1 MGERNHVIYVDPD
14 QMDGLSAGFRDADIS
29 VEHVRTRQA
38 CLERLERS
46 DLTWD
51 ALITEQDLGDETGI
65 DLCRELQAR
74 GIEVPIF
81 LYTDAGNETL
91 AGETIAAGAAGYVPK
106 SQGIPTLLTR
116 VLDVLFDGEPPRAAP
131 TADAEAHDSLST
143 MAEDGYAESRTPHA
157 PELTE
162 RSERVFDQSPLAI
175 IEWNTAFEIEHW
187 NSAATELFGYSEA
200 EAVGEF
206 APELLI
212 PPDQRDSASAWW
224 DNWLEGAPTQ
234 SHGISRNLDSAGN
247 ELRCEWYSIP
257 ITDGDGAVESVLS
270 FARDVT
276 TEFRRS
282 QALETLQETT
292 RALMETSSE
301 NEIGEL
307 VIETTDSIIDGA
319 LAGVRRYDEDET
331 VLEIVAT
338 SERLEAASGDLAR
351 IEPGDGPL
359 WEGYESGEPVIIDDA
374 APHMVPYDLDSEVGN
389 AVIHPL
395 GDHGLLTVAASGG
408 FSLEDADINLIQVLA
423 ATAESALD
431 RAAREREL
439 QRKKAVIETV
449 GDSVY
454 ALDTDGRFVTVND
467 TLTGITG
474 YSRDELLG
482 EHVSMVLDEAD
493 LERGKMALEA
503 LLESDLD
510 AVRRYDVTVRTKA
523 GEKIP
528 CEVNTTVRATEG
540 EVTGSVGI
548 VRDVSDRK
556 LMERELIQR
565 KAKMEKLH
573 EIASRLE
580 ECTSPE
586 QVYELTVET
595 AEDVLEFDVC
605 VVDSAQDGHLVTEA
619 VSSDIHEDG
628 FSNRTT
634 INDGIAGKTYR
645 TGETYRVGDL
655 DNDEDASPE
664 REEYQSVLSVPIGT
678 NGVFQA
684 VSTEPEAFGRED
696 QELTELLVS
705 HVTNALDRLAFESRL
720 KSERDQ
726 FAALFENVPDAVV
739 STQRT
744 PEGPIVEQI
753 NPAFERI
760 FGYEEAELVEEPLDQ
775 FIVPPKLNDE
785 AAEFNTRG
793 NRGEPVEAEVKRR
806 TVDGLRDFM
815 MRVVPIE
822 MNEHSDRAFGLYTD
836 ITEQKQRQK
845 RVEILNRVLRHD
857 LRNGMNIING
867 CAEMLADAVEDTDE
881 ETFAEAIQERAGEL
895 ISLAEKTRA
904 VEQTLDHEN
913 TTTGPLDVIETT
925 EAAIERLEGE
935 YPTAQLS
942 YSLTDRLNVR
952 ANDLLEDAIFHVL
965 ENAAEHND
973 RCEPQIHVSVETSE
987 NDDESVTITVADN
1000 GPGLPEEERAL
1011 LQEEQEITQLR
1022 HASGLGL
1029 WLVNWVVT
1037 QSGGQLTFHDRDP
1050 RGTVVTLEIPKSDI
1064 TQELVR
1070 SDGRAAGD

>member
-1 MGERNHVIYVDPD
+1 MGERNHVIYVDSGRT
-14 QMDGLSAGFRDADIS
+14 DGLSAGFRDAGIA
-29 VEHVRTRQA
+29 VEHVRTRKA

-51 ALITEQDLGDETGI
+51 ALITEHDLGDETGI

-74 GIEVPIF
+74 GVDIPIF
-81 LYTDAGNETL
+81 LYTDAGNEVL
-91 AGETIAAGAAGYVPK
+91 AGEAIAAGAAGYVPK
-106 SQGIPTLLTR
+106 SQGVPTLLTR
-116 VLDVLFDGEPPRAAP
+116 VLDVLFAGESPRAAP
-131 TADAEAHDSLST
+131 TADSEVDDSLST
-143 MAEDGYAESRTPHA
+143 IAEDGYAESRTPHA
-157 PELTE
+157 PELTD
-162 RSERVFDQSPLAI
+162 RSKRVFDQSPLAI

-200 EAVGEF
+200 EAVGES
-206 APELLI
+206 ASELLI
-212 PPDQRDSASAWW
+212 PPDKHDNANAWW

-234 SHGISRNLDSAGN
+234 SHGISRNLDRNGT
-247 ELRCEWYSIP
+247 ELRCEWYNIP
-257 ITDGDGAVESVLS
+257 LTDGEGAVESVLS

-282 QALETLQETT
+282 RALETLQETT
-292 RALMETSSE
+292 RTLMETSSE
-301 NEIGEL
+301 TEIGEL
-307 VIETTDSIIDGA
+307 VIEATDSIIKGA
-319 LAGVRRYDEDET
+319 LAGIRLYDEDENA
-331 VLEIVAT
+331 LEIVAA
-338 SERLEAASGDLAR
+338 SERLEAASGDLTR

-359 WEGYESGEPVIIDDA
+359 WEGYNSGESVIIDDA
-374 APHMVPYDLDSEVGN
+374 APYMVPYDLDSEVGN
-389 AVIHPL
+389 AVIYPL
-395 GDHGLLTVAASGG
+395 GDHGLLTVASSGG
-408 FSLEDADINLIQVLA
+408 LSLENADINLIQVLA

-439 QRKKAVIETV
+439 QRKKTVIETV

-467 TLTGITG
+467 TLTAMTG
-474 YSRDELLG
+474 YTRDELLG
-482 EHVSMVLDEAD
+482 EHVSMVLEDRG
-493 LERGKMALEA
+493 LERAQRAIQTLI
-503 LLESDLD
+503 ESDSG
-510 AVRRYDVTVRTKA
+510 AVETYDVTVVTKA
-523 GEKIP
+523 GERIP
-528 CEVNTTVRATEG
+528 CEVNTTVRKTEG
-540 EVTGSVGI
+540 EIAGSVGI

-556 LMERELIQR
+556 LMERELIQQQ
-565 KAKMEKLH
+565 AKMEKLH

-605 VVDSAQDGHLVTEA
+605 VVDSVQDGYLVTEA
-619 VSSDIHEDG
+619 VSSDIHDDG
-628 FSNRTT
+628 YSNRTT
-634 INDGIAGKTYR
+634 VDDGIAGKTYR
-645 TGETYRVGDL
+645 TGETYRVDDL
-655 DNDEDASPE
+655 DTDEDASPE
-664 REEYQSVLSVPIGT
+664 REGYQSVLSVPVGT

-684 VSTEPEAFGRED
+684 VSTDPSAFNRDD
-696 QELTELLVS
+696 QELTELLLS

-720 KSERDQ
+720 KNERDQ

-744 PEGPIVEQI
+744 PEGPIVERA

-775 FIVPPKLNDE
+775 FIVPPQLAEE
-785 AAEFNTRG
+785 AAEFNMRG
-793 NRGEPVEAEVKRR
+793 NQGEPVEAEVKRQ

-867 CAEMLADAVEDTDE
+867 CAEMLADAVEDTE
-881 ETFAEAIQERAGEL
+881 KETFAVAIQERAGEL

-904 VEQTLDHEN
+904 VERTLDHEN

-925 EAAIERLEGE
+925 EDAIDRLERE

-942 YSLTDRLNVR
+942 YSLPDRLYVR

-973 RCEPQIHVSVETSE
+973 RCEPQIDVSVETSE
-987 NDDESVTITVADN
+987 NDDESVIISITDD

-1037 QSGGQLTFHDRDP
+1037 QSGGHLTFHDRDP
-1050 RGTVVTLEIPKSDI
+1050 RGTVVALEIPKSDI
-1064 TQELVR
+1064 AQELVR
-1070 SDGRAAGD
+1070 SNGRAVGD